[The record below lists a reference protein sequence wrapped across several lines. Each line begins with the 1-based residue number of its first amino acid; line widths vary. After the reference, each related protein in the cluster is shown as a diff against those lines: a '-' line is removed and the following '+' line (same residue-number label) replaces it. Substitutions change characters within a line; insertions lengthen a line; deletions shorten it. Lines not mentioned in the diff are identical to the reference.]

1 MYSFLQST
9 DYSEKLDYE
18 YMYIYIYICL
28 SRPPY
33 ADRKQ
38 KKMVTLKACH
48 FRTTSIR
55 TPKVFSNLTSFLY
68 SSKISSIHLRM
79 QFQRALNEA
88 IAIWRAPDGSDLA
101 KQIWIRQVS
110 MGPSYHRVQF
120 WNFILVSFKR
130 CQKYPQYKFI
140 TTMLWPVTCFDIPQ
154 NSGTHRLQHI

>member
-9 DYSEKLDYE
+9 DYSEKTGLWI
-18 YMYIYIYICL
+18 YMSFSIHV
-28 SRPPY
+28 RPG
-33 ADRKQ
+33 KQ
-38 KKMVTLKACH
+38 KKMVTLKGFH

-55 TPKVFSNLTSFLY
+55 TPNVFSSSFLD
-68 SSKISSIHLRM
+68 SSKISRIHLRM

-120 WNFILVSFKR
+120 WNSILVSFKR